1 MVCEVI
7 PIHVDVVHVT
17 TNVTVKHWNEISLC
31 RPRVLP
37 APVMRVEN
45 VSTYVNKSRMVDCPR
60 IISFDA
66 SSTVDP
72 DPIDAFKSYDE
83 IEGSTLF
90 LLPML
95 KKNVEVFVSF
105 LFMIFVFN
113 FRMIFIFCPILTFR
127 SSLFIVN
134 SILTFYRYC
143 FYFIYTDIAYMIYYN
158 FLMVLTNSLSDIPS
172 KLGSCFYVFQTMF
185 LTVNFLHPTENLI
198 QYAFQ
203 QSGILFFGSWCFC
216 IISKR
221 SYVLNNFRNYFHAK
235 AFQKPL
241 TILFNNFFLCLLRL
255 LPYSLIFSFFLICV
269 YYVLSVLHASYLY
282 ICFVNISAY
291 IPTEIPTR
299 L

>member
-1 MVCEVI
+1 MICEII
-7 PIHVDVVHVT
+7 PIQVDVVRVT
-17 TNVTVKHWNEISLC
+17 TNVNVKHWNRISLC
-31 RPRVLP
+31 QPWILHASVT
-37 APVMRVEN
+37 RVEN
-45 VSTYVNKSRMVDCPR
+45 VSTYVNKSHMVDCPC

-72 DPIDAFKSYDE
+72 DPIGAFKSYDE

-198 QYAFQ
+198 QCPFLQ
-203 QSGILFFGSWCFC
+203 VGILFFGSW
-216 IISKR
+216 
-221 SYVLNNFRNYFHAK
+221 
-235 AFQKPL
+235 
-241 TILFNNFFLCLLRL
+241 
-255 LPYSLIFSFFLICV
+255 
-269 YYVLSVLHASYLY
+269 
-282 ICFVNISAY
+282 
-291 IPTEIPTR
+291 
-299 L
+299 